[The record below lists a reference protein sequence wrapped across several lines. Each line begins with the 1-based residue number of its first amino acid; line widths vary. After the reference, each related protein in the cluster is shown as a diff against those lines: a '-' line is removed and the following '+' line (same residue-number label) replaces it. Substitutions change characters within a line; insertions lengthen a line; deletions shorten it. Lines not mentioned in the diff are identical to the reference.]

1 MAIERQRAVRLLE
14 SVVSLLRS
22 VSTVA
27 HRDTEHGVGRTPTV
41 LLRSIRDADRR
52 LGDLAERLGVNP
64 SVASRAV
71 AALEQQGYVE
81 RVPDPDDAR
90 ACRVHLTGA
99 GREYLQRHE
108 DRVVQLV
115 VAALDDC
122 RASDVDR
129 LIGVLHRLEVSV
141 GAWGT
146 GSADGSEGGNDAGP
160 AGSGPATTRSSS
172 SGTAGERSAV

>member
-1 MAIERQRAVRLLE
+1 MAIDRQRAVRLLE
-14 SVVSLLRS
+14 SVVSLLRT

-27 HRDTEHGVGRTPTV
+27 HRDADRRVGGTSTV
-41 LLRSIRDADRR
+41 LLRSIRDAALR

-71 AALEQQGYVE
+71 AALEQQGYVA
-81 RVPDPDDAR
+81 RVADPDDAR
-90 ACRVHLTGA
+90 ACRIQSTRA

-115 VAALDDC
+115 VAAIDDC
-122 RASDVDR
+122 PASDVDR
-129 LIGVLHRLEVSV
+129 LIDVLHRLEGSV

-146 GSADGSEGGNDAGP
+146 GSEDESEGGTDAGP

-172 SGTAGERSAV
+172 SGAAGERSAV